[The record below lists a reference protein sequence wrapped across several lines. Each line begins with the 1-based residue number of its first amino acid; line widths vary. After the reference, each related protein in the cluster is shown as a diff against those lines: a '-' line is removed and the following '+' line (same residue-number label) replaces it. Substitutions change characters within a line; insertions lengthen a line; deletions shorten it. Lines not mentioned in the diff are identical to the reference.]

1 MAAIN
6 KASKRE
12 AHHITR
18 RLLKCLPATQFEMHT
33 LTRLAA
39 VVATRDVPTASVEC
53 KRRPRMLINPD
64 FVAENCQRDEHL
76 FLLVMHELWHVLLAH
91 TRMYPFST
99 PAHNIAFDAIINAG
113 LMAKFSTPEYM
124 GFFDKL
130 YKADEFPFCLL
141 RPPEGWP
148 HNPVYPEVGPEGTQ
162 QIIERL
168 YPRNNFR
175 PFFGQKPLYEEILR
189 LLMESGMNFPMPLLL
204 GSHGEGEGELKNPDG
219 SPMNDPFMKEALK
232 DMMKKW
238 SPIKID
244 GRGYG
249 GDLSHWDVEIG
260 PDYSHARRTF
270 SDVLKKVLGTSKGR
284 NYRRAKMPLNTT
296 GGNGVLMNA
305 RDRLRSARVQLGIQS
320 LLYAQPEVIKA
331 RIPERPA
338 LAHVYL
344 DVSGSMSEI
353 LPHMLS
359 LLIPYVLKREASIF
373 QFSTE
378 VTELTPQHLRSG
390 HLTTT
395 GGTNINCVLEH
406 IIEHEGKLQKALILT
421 DGEVG
426 APQNQLA
433 AQFEDMNIIMHA
445 VLPSGCHMHYR
456 SAPLMRSIVELPPP
470 A

>member
-1 MAAIN
+1 MPPIR
-6 KASKRE
+6 KATSRE
-12 AHHITR
+12 SAHITR
-18 RLLKCLPATQFEMHT
+18 RLLGCLPATQFEMQT
-33 LTRLAA
+33 LTRLAGI
-39 VVATRDVPTASVEC
+39 VATRDVPTASVEC

-64 FVAENCQRDEHL
+64 FVAQNCKRDEHL
-76 FLLVMHELWHVLLAH
+76 FLLVMHELWHVLLGH

-124 GFFDKL
+124 GFFDNL

-148 HNPVYPEVGPEGTQ
+148 WNPTYPDVGPPGTRD
-162 QIIERL
+162 ILERL

-175 PFFGQKPLYEEILR
+175 PFYGQKPLYEEILR
-189 LLMESGMNFPMPLLL
+189 LLMNSGMDFQMMPIMLL
-204 GSHGEGEGELKNPDG
+204 GNHADQPMNPDG
-219 SPMNDPFMKEALK
+219 SPVNDPFMKEALK

-238 SPIKID
+238 QPIRID

-249 GDLSHWDVEIG
+249 GSMSNWEVEIG
-260 PDYSHARRTF
+260 PDYGNARRAF
-270 SDVLKKVLGTSKGR
+270 SNVLKKALGKKQGR
-284 NYRRAKMPLNTT
+284 NYRRAKTDIRST
-296 GGNGVLMNA
+296 GGNGVMPNP
-305 RDRLRSARVQLGIQS
+305 RDRLNAAKRKLGVDS
-320 LLYAQPEVIKA
+320 LLYAQPTTVRA
-331 RIPERPA
+331 RVPERPA

-344 DVSGSMSEI
+344 DVSGSMAEL

-359 LLIPYVLKREASIF
+359 LLIPYVSKRQASVY

-378 VTELTPQHLRSG
+378 VTALSAADLRVG
-390 HLTTT
+390 KLQTT

-406 IIEHEGKLQKALILT
+406 ILEYDGRVQKALIVT

-426 APQNQLA
+426 APLNELA
-433 AQFEDMNIIMHA
+433 ADFEGLAITMHA
-445 VLPSGCHMHYR
+445 VLPAGCRMHYR
-456 SAPLMRSIVELPPP
+456 TAPLMRSIVELPPP

>member
-1 MAAIN
+1 MKRIN
-6 KASKRE
+6 RASNRE
-12 AHHITR
+12 AAHITR
-18 RLLKCLPATQFEMHT
+18 RLIGCLPASQFEMQT
-33 LTRLAA
+33 LTRLAG
-39 VVATRDVPTASVEC
+39 VIATRDVPTASVEC

-64 FVAENCQRDEHL
+64 FVRENCERDEHL

-113 LMAKFSTPEYM
+113 LMSKFSTPEYM

-148 HNPVYPEVGPEGTQ
+148 WNPVYPDVGPPGTQ
-162 QIIERL
+162 QIMERL

-189 LLMESGMNFPMPLLL
+189 LLMNSGMDLQMVPVMLL
-204 GSHGEGEGELKNPDG
+204 GNHDDQPRNPDG
-219 SPMNDPFMKEALK
+219 SPVNDPFMKDALK

-238 SPIKID
+238 SPIRID

-249 GDLSHWDVEIG
+249 GDMSEWQVEIG
-260 PDYSHARRTF
+260 PDYSNARRTF
-270 SDVLKKVLGTSKGR
+270 SDVLKKVLGKQRGR
-284 NYRRAKMPLNTT
+284 DYRRAPMPIRTT
-296 GGNGVLMNA
+296 GGSGVMPNPRDRMKNA
-305 RDRLRSARVQLGIQS
+305 RRKLGVDS
-320 LLYAQPEVIKA
+320 LLYSQPTNVKA
-331 RIPERPA
+331 RVPERPA

-344 DVSGSMSEI
+344 DVSGSMADL

-359 LLIPYVLKREASIF
+359 LLVPYAMKRQAAIY

-378 VTELTPQHLRSG
+378 VTSLSTGDLRTG
-390 HLTTT
+390 KMTTT

-406 IIEHEGKLQKALILT
+406 IIEHEEKVQKAIILT

-433 AQFEDMNIIMHA
+433 AQFDSMQIVMHA
-445 VLPSGCHMHYR
+445 VLPSGCRMHYR